1 MADEPK
7 WKQWKTWERVLLVA
21 AVIVA
26 VVAIFDARKNKD
38 EQVESQ
44 QKIVDAIAARDAAEQ
59 QRNAANDAKVF
70 AEKQRTAA
78 ELNASKLQSENAK
91 LQNVSIERLLSLYD
105 DHLNAIARAASKY
118 DEVSRLP
125 ANSDTIPQKNAAERD
140 LYAEVAAFTQ
150 FVARWRT
157 FADTLGKILDGNVQK
172 MDDARDRHSPDDI
185 EDALNILRKSFPDLR
200 QMLEV
205 QLGQIPSG

>member
-59 QRNAANDAKVF
+59 QRNAANDAKEF
-70 AEKQRTAA
+70 AEKLRTAA

-125 ANSDTIPQKNAAERD
+125 ANSDTIPQKTAAERD

-172 MDDARDRHSPDDI
+172 MDEARDRHSPDDI